1 MAITRDS
8 TLDLDQVGA
17 RVRILTGVKSS
28 EIVDSDLS
36 ELISMSIEWFENET
50 ASTYVVNTKDMYDNA
65 VIFYSCYLMSIAQNG
80 MGIENIRIGEIEI
93 EYAEDDPY
101 IQWLELANQAI
112 ISVNDLTIK
121 RSTYNADPTLGT
133 VDWLKNID
141 GSSSTLNTRKKPRGM

>member
-1 MAITRDS
+1 
-8 TLDLDQVGA
+8 
-17 RVRILTGVKSS
+17 
-28 EIVDSDLS
+28 
-36 ELISMSIEWFENET
+36 
-50 ASTYVVNTKDMYDNA
+50 
-65 VIFYSCYLMSIAQNG
+65 MSIAQNG

-141 GSSSTLNTRKKPRGM
+141 GSSSTLNTRNKPRGM